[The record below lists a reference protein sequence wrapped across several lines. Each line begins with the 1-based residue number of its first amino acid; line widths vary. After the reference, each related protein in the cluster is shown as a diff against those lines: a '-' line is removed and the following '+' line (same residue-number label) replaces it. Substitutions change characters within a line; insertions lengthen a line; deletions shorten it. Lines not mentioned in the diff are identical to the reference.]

1 MSTETKPVKRVTYS
15 LHPDRASE
23 LARHALDMKDE
34 LQRTV
39 NRQDI
44 LDVLV
49 HLMATDDSVRNKV
62 VRAIKKL

>member
-1 MSTETKPVKRVTYS
+1 MISETKPVKRVTYS

-23 LARHALDMKDE
+23 LARNALDMKDE
-34 LQRTV
+34 LEKTV

-49 HLMATDDSVRNKV
+49 HLMATDPTVRNKV
-62 VRAIKKL
+62 VKAIKRL

>member
-1 MSTETKPVKRVTYS
+1 MEPNKKRVTYS

-23 LARHALDMKDE
+23 LARESLDMKDE
-34 LQRTV
+34 IGKTV

-49 HLMATDDSVRNKV
+49 TLMVTDPTVRNKV
-62 VRAIKKL
+62 VKAIKRL